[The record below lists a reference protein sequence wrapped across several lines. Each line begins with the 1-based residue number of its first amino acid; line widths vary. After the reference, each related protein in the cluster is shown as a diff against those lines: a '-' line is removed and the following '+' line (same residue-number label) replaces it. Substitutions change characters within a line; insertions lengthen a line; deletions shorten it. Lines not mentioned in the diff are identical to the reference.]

1 MYVQSTKAL
10 KMHLLS
16 ARHKLESKEE
26 SLSLSRERYK
36 KGFPSLPG
44 LFDQRS
50 RPFSPRAMDLCLGFA
65 PPLVSAAFIQGCL
78 LPMVQTR
85 RVCVLSGLKSLAKTV
100 NRIRQISDSPGIPS
114 LPLLAVRIPERQAA
128 TKNMSCICF
137 RGKEMRVYLQ
147 LRNKLNW
154 LIFAPA
160 QFVFR
165 KEALGRERKSFLS
178 SC

>member
-26 SLSLSRERYK
+26 SPLSRERYK

-50 RPFSPRAMDLCLGFA
+50 RPYF
-65 PPLVSAAFIQGCL
+65 PPGRWICVSALLLLSSPQPSFKGAFSLWYKLC
-78 LPMVQTR
+78 
-85 RVCVLSGLKSLAKTV
+85 VCVLSGLKSLARTV

-137 RGKEMRVYLQ
+137 PGKEMRVYLQ
-147 LRNKLNW
+147 LRNKWNW
-154 LIFAPA
+154 LISAPA

-165 KEALGRERKSFLS
+165 KEALGKERKSFLS